1 MQIFS
6 DWVAAYF
13 INVTKVRFFINST
26 NFSNHY
32 NFSVILKKWYCWK
45 AMAEWNTEVESILEK
60 RKIKVEKIEDENFK
74 LFSESSCD
82 LQNLIIKISILSDQE
97 NICFLEFFF
106 FVEKLNN
113 KALFSLTIKFRIYVS
128 FPGVLMFFSVN
139 KLENND
145 TSGNKESDVLSYNI

>member
-1 MQIFS
+1 
-6 DWVAAYF
+6 
-13 INVTKVRFFINST
+13 
-26 NFSNHY
+26 
-32 NFSVILKKWYCWK
+32 
-45 AMAEWNTEVESILEK
+45 MAEWNTEVESILEK

-74 LFSESSCD
+74 LFNESSYD
-82 LQNLIIKISILSDQE
+82 LQNLILKISILSDQE

-106 FVEKLNN
+106 FFFEKLNN
-113 KALFSLTIKFRIYVS
+113 KALFSLTIKFRICVS